1 MIGFGGRSSP
11 CVFLLG
17 YFDAV
22 HIGHRALIARA
33 KEIASEL
40 EIETGALT
48 FTGGK
53 KGAQVYVL
61 KERERILSSLGVG
74 FLYEADFESPF
85 RDLSGE
91 AFLET
96 VADRCG
102 VRAFVCGDDFRFGK
116 GASCGADFLKRFCR
130 EREIEAEV
138 LPLISFEG
146 EKVSATLAKKYLDE
160 GNIPKL
166 NAVLGGKYFISGRVA
181 TEGRHV
187 GRSLGFPTA
196 NLHPEPDKYP
206 LSEGVYAVSV
216 PLDGREYRGIANFG
230 PRPTFG
236 DGRVVC
242 ETYIDGYSGDL
253 YGKELTVY
261 FDFRIRDVRKFSSQ
275 EELRRQL
282 QRDLEKIR

>member
-48 FTGGK
+48 FTGSK

-61 KERERILSSLGVG
+61 EERERILSSLGVG

-102 VRAFVCGDDFRFGK
+102 VRAFVCGEDFRFGE

-130 EREIEAEV
+130 ERGIEAEV
-138 LPLISFEG
+138 VKWNIITPLDTQGVIT
-146 EKVSATLAKKYLDE
+146 SATKTGHLLVAEECVEPGCVGERVLAALE
-160 GNIPKL
+160 MSGT
-166 NAVLGGKYFISGRVA
+166 AVKAALV
-181 TEGRHV
+181 
-187 GRSLGFPTA
+187 
-196 NLHPEPDKYP
+196 NC
-206 LSEGVYAVSV
+206 
-216 PLDGREYRGIANFG
+216 GREYVTHGSTDVLKKSLGLDQDSLFCRAMEVLDRGH
-230 PRPTFG
+230 
-236 DGRVVC
+236 
-242 ETYIDGYSGDL
+242 
-253 YGKELTVY
+253 
-261 FDFRIRDVRKFSSQ
+261 
-275 EELRRQL
+275 
-282 QRDLEKIR
+282 

>member
-130 EREIEAEV
+130 ERGIEAEV

-146 EKVSATLAKKYLDE
+146 EKVSATLAEKYLDG

-166 NAVLGGKYFISGRVA
+166 NAVLGGRYVISGRVA

-206 LSEGVYAVSV
+206 PSEGVYAVSV